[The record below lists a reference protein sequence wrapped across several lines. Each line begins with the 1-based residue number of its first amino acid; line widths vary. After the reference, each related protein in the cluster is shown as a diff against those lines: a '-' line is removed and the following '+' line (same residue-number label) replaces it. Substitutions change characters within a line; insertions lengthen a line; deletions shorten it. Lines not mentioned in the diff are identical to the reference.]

1 MKILVLCT
9 YPISHACHGGQ
20 LRVKNIVEMYRKDG
34 YNVKVIG
41 VLGSDS
47 YPREEGFLS
56 FPGYKVLESVYPSPF
71 LMEDYALGELFY
83 NNKHFFNKL
92 STLVDRDADIIHVEQ
107 PWLFKFIKK
116 VVDSDDSWSPKLIY
130 GSQNI
135 EFELKEKILS
145 NYKNKDEVIH
155 ASELIKDLEVYAI
168 ENSDLVIYVSESDGK
183 TLNSFKPKHSVLASN
198 GVADWVH
205 SKSQN
210 ILANTISKNKKFV
223 LYCASGHPP
232 NVTGFFH
239 MFGGGFGS
247 LTPDQRLII
256 VGGAG
261 NAIGGDPRVH
271 ESAKL
276 AEKIDIAGIVSSE
289 MLHGLIDTAHCIIL
303 PLTQGGGTNL
313 KTAEALWSGKY
324 ILATSV
330 AMRGFEKFISS
341 PGVFVEDDPALF
353 KKRLRDIMSM
363 PNLSLSDDEVKKRSS
378 VLWNQCLQSLLSTI
392 NYFWNDKRNEQA
404 NYLDQ

>member
-1 MKILVLCT
+1 MKILFLCT
-9 YPISHACHGGQ
+9 YPISQACHGGQ
-20 LRVKNIVEMYRKDG
+20 LRVKNIVDMYRKYG
-34 YNVKVIG
+34 YDVKVIG

-56 FPGYKVLESVYPSPF
+56 FPGYKALNSVYPSSF
-71 LMEDYALGELFY
+71 LMEDYAIGELLC
-83 NNKHFFNKL
+83 NNTCFFNEL
-92 STLVDRDADIIHVEQ
+92 SKLVDRDADIIHVEQ

-116 VVDSDDSWSPKLIY
+116 VIDSVENWSPKLIY

-135 EFELKEKILS
+135 EFQLKEKILS
-145 NYKNKDEVIH
+145 CYKDKDEVLR
-155 ASELIKDLEVYAI
+155 ASELIKNLEIYAV

-183 TLNSFKPKHSVLASN
+183 VLNSFKPKSSVLASN

-210 ILANTISKNKKFV
+210 NLANAMTKNRKFA

-239 MFGGGFGS
+239 MFSGGFGS
-247 LTPDQRLII
+247 LTPEQRLII

-276 AEKIDIAGIVSSE
+276 AERIDIAGIVSNE

-324 ILATSV
+324 VLATSV
-330 AMRGFEKFISS
+330 AMRGFEQFMYS
-341 PGVFVEDDPALF
+341 PGVFVEDDPVLF
-353 KKRLRDIMSM
+353 KRQLRDIMSM
-363 PNLSLSDDEVKKRSS
+363 PSLSLSEDDVKKRRS
-378 VLWNQCLQSLLSTI
+378 VLWSECLLSLSSSI
-392 NYFWNDKRNEQA
+392 KSLGND
-404 NYLDQ
+404 L